1 MKALT
6 YCLFAV
12 AAFAAL
18 PSAHAAGN
26 IGYRC
31 TAANGSVSFQ
41 DKPCPDGQQSQSF
54 EYERAAAPEPAASDA
69 AAAEPAAPAPLAQT
83 PPSSPSI
90 SATPPP
96 RPPPPTLFRCV
107 RADNDKVYFNETGQ
121 TQPYQ
126 VPAGVVGLPG
136 SRLGDQVQGS
146 APESNRPP
154 VAAPNIATAFVTVQD
169 RCEQLTPAE
178 ACRGLRSQLE
188 ANLEKQ
194 RSASKEERPGMQAEA
209 NALVDKLAG
218 C

>member
-6 YCLFAV
+6 YSLFAV
-12 AAFAAL
+12 AACATL
-18 PSAHAAGN
+18 PSAYAAGN
-26 IGYRC
+26 VGYRC

-41 DKPCPDGQQSQSF
+41 DKPCAGGQQSQPF
-54 EYERAAAPEPAASDA
+54 EYERAPQPD
-69 AAAEPAAPAPLAQT
+69 PDAPAPTGPAQ
-83 PPSSPSI
+83 PASPAQDPSGTLSI
-90 SATPPP
+90 PATPPP

-107 RADNDKVYFNETGQ
+107 RADNEKVYFSETGQ

-154 VAAPNIATAFVTVQD
+154 VVAPNIATAFVTVQD

-194 RSASKEERPGMQAEA
+194 RRASKEERAGMQAEA
-209 NALVDKLAG
+209 NTLVDKLTG